1 MRQGVNIGASSSLE
15 PLDTIDSY
23 RNNASLIQKT
33 DTIYFSWNKYF
44 GILSKL
50 ILYSNTSTNRAGI
63 MRIEFCNENDVV
75 RRTLYSPSSDDIMPI
90 LGEMYIGVQCYNN
103 VYIQK

>member
-1 MRQGVNIGASSSLE
+1 M
-15 PLDTIDSY
+15 DTIDSY
-23 RNNASLIQKT
+23 RNNASLIQTT
-33 DTIYFSWNKYF
+33 DTISFSWNKYF

-50 ILYSNTSTNRAGI
+50 ILYSGTSTNGMAGI
-63 MRIEFCNENDVV
+63 MKIGFCNENDVV
-75 RRTLYSPSSDDIMPI
+75 MRTLRPSYEYDIMPI